1 MENFKHRD
9 LFNDTHFW
17 PFWEFHVS
25 SWGLTAPKRATWARS
40 FLEPRD
46 LENKDSDIFKPA
58 A

>member
-9 LFNDTHFW
+9 LFNDTRFW

-25 SWGLTAPKRATWARS
+25 FWGLTAPKHATRALS

-46 LENKDSDIFKPA
+46 LESKDSDIFKPA